1 MEDNININLPDD
13 DDDNFNGDY
22 NDSNNLIP
30 CEICQT
36 MIVFEEYQTHI
47 NQCIPVSN
55 NNFNL
60 FRQRRNIYSN
70 RSIPF
75 INLTFDLNENNGLI
89 DENETQEQEEEN
101 IEQSHE
107 NNNEIIND
115 SDEVNDIDEVNN
127 ITNQEENNP
136 EDNDITNQEEDN
148 AEDNDITNQEEDN
161 IEESDFD
168 DDDYNTNIDSNVEM
182 DHDYH
187 SDLIRENVNQIRT
200 LLSSNEN
207 IQLIRNYIHSP
218 NQLPINTQ
226 LQLIFNEL
234 NVNNLNPDLNNI
246 TNVLSSFFDIN
257 LPEMRKVKTSDVEI
271 PLTKE
276 IKHDDDCPIC
286 LENLN
291 NLGDDNKVTEIECNH
306 IFCFKCIDKWFIKK
320 SQCPICK
327 KNYCPEV
334 EYHNDDDE
342 PPPLVEDYSSDTE

>member
-1 MEDNININLPDD
+1 MEENININLPDD
-13 DDDNFNGDY
+13 DDDSFNGDY
-22 NDSNNLIP
+22 NDLNNLIP
-30 CEICQT
+30 CEICQS

-47 NQCIPVSN
+47 NQCIPISN

-101 IEQSHE
+101 IEQPHE
-107 NNNEIIND
+107 NNNEII
-115 SDEVNDIDEVNN
+115 NDIDEVNN
-127 ITNQEENNP
+127 ITNQEE
-136 EDNDITNQEEDN
+136 DNVITNQEEDN
-148 AEDNDITNQEEDN
+148 VITNQEEDN

-168 DDDYNTNIDSNVEM
+168 DDDYNTNIDSNVEI
-182 DHDYH
+182 DNDYH

-200 LLSSNEN
+200 LLTSNEN
-207 IQLIRNYIHSP
+207 IELIRNYIHSP
-218 NQLPINTQ
+218 NPLAINTQ

-257 LPEMRKVKTSDVEI
+257 LPEIRKVKTSDVEI
-271 PLTKE
+271 PLTKD

-291 NLGDDNKVTEIECNH
+291 NLGDDNKVTQIECNH
-306 IFCFKCIDKWFIKK
+306 IFCFKCINKWFIKK

-334 EYHNDDDE
+334 EYNDDYNFSIDDDE

>member
-1 MEDNININLPDD
+1 MDN
-13 DDDNFNGDY
+13 
-22 NDSNNLIP
+22 
-30 CEICQT
+30 
-36 MIVFEEYQTHI
+36 
-47 NQCIPVSN
+47 
-55 NNFNL
+55 
-60 FRQRRNIYSN
+60 
-70 RSIPF
+70 
-75 INLTFDLNENNGLI
+75 
-89 DENETQEQEEEN
+89 
-101 IEQSHE
+101 
-107 NNNEIIND
+107 
-115 SDEVNDIDEVNN
+115 
-127 ITNQEENNP
+127 
-136 EDNDITNQEEDN
+136 
-148 AEDNDITNQEEDN
+148 
-161 IEESDFD
+161 
-168 DDDYNTNIDSNVEM
+168 
-182 DHDYH
+182 DYH

-257 LPEMRKVKTSDVEI
+257 LPEIRKVKTSDVEI

-291 NLGDDNKVTEIECNH
+291 NLGDDNKATEIECNH

>member
-1 MEDNININLPDD
+1 MEENININLPDD
-13 DDDNFNGDY
+13 DDDSFNEDY
-22 NDSNNLIP
+22 NNSNNLIP

-47 NQCIPVSN
+47 NQCIPMSN

-70 RSIPF
+70 RNIPF

-101 IEQSHE
+101 IEQPHE

-115 SDEVNDIDEVNN
+115 SDEVNDIDEVNH
-127 ITNQEENNP
+127 
-136 EDNDITNQEEDN
+136 
-148 AEDNDITNQEEDN
+148 ITNQEEDN

-182 DHDYH
+182 DNNYNLE
-187 SDLIRENVNQIRT
+187 LITENVNQIRT

-207 IQLIRNYIHSP
+207 IELIRNYIHSP

-257 LPEMRKVKTSDVEI
+257 LPEIRKVKTSDVEI

-334 EYHNDDDE
+334 EDENDFNFTIDDDDE

>member
-1 MEDNININLPDD
+1 MEENININLPDD
-13 DDDNFNGDY
+13 DDDSFNGDY

-30 CEICQT
+30 CEICQS

-47 NQCIPVSN
+47 NQCIPMSN

-89 DENETQEQEEEN
+89 DENETEEEEN

-107 NNNEIIND
+107 NNNEIINN
-115 SDEVNDIDEVNN
+115 SDEVNDNIEV
-127 ITNQEENNP
+127 
-136 EDNDITNQEEDN
+136 NDITNQEEDN
-148 AEDNDITNQEEDN
+148 IEDNDITNQEEDN

-182 DHDYH
+182 DDDYH

-207 IQLIRNYIHSP
+207 IELIRNYIHSP

-257 LPEMRKVKTSDVEI
+257 LPEIRKVKTSDVEI

-291 NLGDDNKVTEIECNH
+291 NLSDDNKATEIECNH

-334 EYHNDDDE
+334 EDENDFNFTIDDDDE